1 MTNPRLPDDD
11 REEPPMVLGALIGA
25 GAQVERAVRRVAGL
39 LHIRV
44 LLFIWGAGTIAIFLF
59 VLSAS
64 VADLP
69 GWQGVLRGL
78 FGGAFIAL
86 LFAAAFGWFLLW
98 ARGSGSGRRDERS
111 GGGSAEL
118 NTLLAPQ
125 LRELTAARADVIRQA
140 RARSRIRVPLGIAGA
155 LVFWILSQWNADPP
169 GAFELLMFLAVGA
182 IAGEVWAI
190 NKLQTQYE
198 RLYKSRVLPALAA
211 RVGDLT
217 YKPASAD
224 KVQRLRAA
232 RILPECDSVDA
243 DDEIAGTH
251 RGLGLSI
258 IEARLRRRSGK
269 ETRTVFDGLLIEIVL
284 PRSLTGT
291 TAVLTDEG
299 VFGNFKTSWK
309 TEGLET
315 VRLEDPEFERR
326 FEVYSNDQIE
336 ARALLT
342 PAFMERFTSL
352 AKSSGF
358 SLPGAMAE
366 GNRLVVALPKAMG
379 TGDLFE
385 PPAYWKPAGGQ
396 ALVALERDI
405 RAVLSIADTVVNLD
419 FWAAG
424 RR

>member
-1 MTNPRLPDDD
+1 
-11 REEPPMVLGALIGA
+11 MVLGALIGA
-25 GAQVERAVRRVAGL
+25 AAQVERAVRRVVGL

-44 LLFIWGAGTIAIFLF
+44 LLFIWGAGTIVMFLF

-64 VADLP
+64 LVDSP
-69 GWQGVLRGL
+69 GWQGALRGV

-98 ARGSGSGRRDERS
+98 ARGSGSSRRDAPS
-111 GGGSAEL
+111 GDESGEL

-125 LRELTAARADVIRQA
+125 LRELNAARADVIRQA
-140 RARSRIRVPLGIAGA
+140 KARSTIRVPLGIAAA
-155 LVFWILSQWNADPP
+155 LVFWVLAQWNDDPP
-169 GAFELLMFLAVGA
+169 GAFELVMFLGVGA

-224 KVQRLRAA
+224 KVHQLRAA
-232 RILPECDSVDA
+232 RILPECDSVQA

-269 ETRTVFDGLLIEIVL
+269 QTQTVFDGLLVEIML

-299 VFGNFKTSWK
+299 ALGNFKTRWK

-352 AKSSGF
+352 AKSSG

-385 PPAYWKPAGGQ
+385 APPYWKPAGGQ
-396 ALVALERDI
+396 ALAALERDI
-405 RAVLSIADTVVNLD
+405 RAVLNVADTVVNLD

-424 RR
+424 KR

>member
-1 MTNPRLPDDD
+1 
-11 REEPPMVLGALIGA
+11 MVLGALIGA
-25 GAQVERAVRRVAGL
+25 GAQVERAVRRVVGM

-44 LLFIWGAGTIAIFLF
+44 LLFIWGAGTIAMFLF

-64 VADLP
+64 LVDLP
-69 GWQGVLRGL
+69 GWQGALRGV

-98 ARGSGSGRRDERS
+98 ARGSGSSRRDEPSGERS
-111 GGGSAEL
+111 GEL
-118 NTLLAPQ
+118 NTVLAPQ
-125 LRELTAARADVIRQA
+125 LRELNAARADTIRQA
-140 RARSRIRVPLGIAGA
+140 KARSTTRVPIGIAAA
-155 LVFWILSQWNADPP
+155 LVFWVLAQWNDDPP
-169 GAFELLMFLAVGA
+169 GAFELVMFLVVGA

-224 KVQRLRAA
+224 KVHRLRAA
-232 RILPECDSVDA
+232 RILPECDTVKA

-251 RGLGLSI
+251 RGLGISI
-258 IEARLRRRSGK
+258 IEAQMKRRSGK
-269 ETRTVFDGLLIEIVL
+269 NTQTVFDGLLIEIML

-299 VFGNFKTSWK
+299 VFGNFKTRWK

-385 PPAYWKPAGGQ
+385 PPPYWKPAGGQ
-396 ALVALERDI
+396 ALAALERDI
-405 RAVLSIADTVVNLD
+405 RAVLGIADTVVNLD